1 MIFVVNKALPTIFKI
16 GLLSVLSFFAG
27 CSANEEILKSNKQ
40 SPTQANVESPQS
52 TVDQEIESMR
62 TADFRYIWIIRRK
75 DGAVMDSADKAI
87 IRQNTVE
94 MNRRVVAEEVPCS
107 WTKEEL
113 QDWEKPDISL
123 PHTCPKAVIIGSN
136 AVPFKENFDALS
148 SAFAIQDV
156 SPEPVPSP
164 LPTFLPAPPLRKDKH
179 GNPIYR

>member
-27 CSANEEILKSNKQ
+27 CSANEEILKSGKQ
-40 SPTQANVESPQS
+40 SPTPANVESPQS

-62 TADFRYIWIIRRK
+62 TANFRYIWIIRRK

-87 IRQNTVE
+87 IRPNTIE
-94 MNRRVVAEEVPCS
+94 MNRRVV
-107 WTKEEL
+107 T
-113 QDWEKPDISL
+113 DDG
-123 PHTCPKAVIIGSN
+123 KAVIIGSN